1 MLEYVFDMLP
11 ETVGICMKEPP
22 CIPMFQYDTNTNAIC
37 TITSNIITIILAPYS
52 TFQIIPNASKCN
64 TNYYNILGEIHPNP
78 KTQRVNFSRTLFLQ
92 KFQTHSH
99 SPKTHHLALRSAN
112 TNPLQVPLSPILI
125 IVSHTPPSP
134 ASPAELVKLSAFR
147 INLRIFPLGA

>member
-1 MLEYVFDMLP
+1 MTQTPTPSVLLP
-11 ETVGICMKEPP
+11 LYHHNHPRP
-22 CIPMFQYDTNTNAIC
+22 LFHIPDY
-37 TITSNIITIILAPYS
+37 
-52 TFQIIPNASKCN
+52 
-64 TNYYNILGEIHPNP
+64 
-78 KTQRVNFSRTLFLQ
+78 TQRLKMQRQLLQHPRGNPPKPQNTKSKLFPTLFLQ

-99 SPKTHHLALRSAN
+99 SPKTHHLALRSAS